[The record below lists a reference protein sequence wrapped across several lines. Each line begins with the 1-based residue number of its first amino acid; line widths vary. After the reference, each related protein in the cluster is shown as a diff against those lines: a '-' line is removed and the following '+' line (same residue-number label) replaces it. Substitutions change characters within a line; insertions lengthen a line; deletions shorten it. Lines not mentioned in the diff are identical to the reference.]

1 MQHAASETVG
11 VSAESLTAWL
21 IDQLAE
27 HLKMSA
33 EDISP
38 DLPMTGYGLSSL
50 YALTLASEIEDHLD
64 ITVDD
69 TIMWDN
75 PTVATLVDALL
86 QEIATSSS

>member
-1 MQHAASETVG
+1 MQPAASETTA

-21 IDQLAE
+21 IERIAE
-27 HLKMSA
+27 HVRMPA
-33 EDISP
+33 ADISP
-38 DLPMTGYGLSSL
+38 DRPMTGYGLSSL

-75 PTVATLVDALL
+75 PTVASLVDALL
-86 QEIATSSS
+86 KEIATSS